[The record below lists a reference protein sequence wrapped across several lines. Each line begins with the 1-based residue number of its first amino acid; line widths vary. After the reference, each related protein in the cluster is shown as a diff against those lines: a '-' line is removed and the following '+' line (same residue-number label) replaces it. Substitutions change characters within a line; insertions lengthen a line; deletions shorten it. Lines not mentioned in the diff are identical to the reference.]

1 MTKSE
6 IEEKALRA
14 CAHNLCEHCEANGDC
29 NEKCEELE
37 GMINGYILACKDYK
51 VVTDEK

>member
-6 IEEKALRA
+6 IEEKALNSCTRSL
-14 CAHNLCEHCEANGDC
+14 CAYCEAKEDC
-29 NEKCEELE
+29 DEKCEELE
-37 GMINGYILACKDYK
+37 GMINGYILACKDCK